1 MKRLA
6 ILGST
11 GSIGTQTLEVIDQH
25 PDSFSVEVLTANNN
39 HALLAVQARKYL
51 PDTVVIVNSDYYND
65 LKRALSDLPV
75 KVYAGL
81 EAVEQVVEQENIDTV
96 VAAMVGF
103 SGLKSV
109 VKAIAAGK
117 DIALANKETLVVA
130 GHIITSMVARHKV
143 RILPVDSE
151 HSAILQCLAGE
162 TGNPVEKITLTASGG
177 PFRTYTPGQMHEV
190 RPEQALK
197 HPNWDMGS
205 KITID
210 SASMMNKGL
219 EVIEAK
225 WFFDLEPGQIEVI
238 IHPQSII
245 HSFVH
250 FADGSIKAQMGL
262 PDMRLPIIYA
272 LTYPDRMETDFPR
285 FDFAECNKLS
295 FEEADTKKFRNLAL
309 AYKALE
315 KGGNLPCVMNA
326 ANEVAVEAFLKGR
339 IGFMQMTELIE
350 TIMEKS
356 VFINNPDIEDLEQVD
371 KDSRLEAR
379 SYIDKFKVK

>member
-25 PDSFSVEVLTANNN
+25 ADSFSVEVLTANNN
-39 HALLAVQARKYL
+39 HVLLAGQARKYL
-51 PDTVVIVNSDYYND
+51 PDTVVIVNSEYYND
-65 LKRALSDLPV
+65 LKQALSDLPV

-109 VKAIAAGK
+109 VKAITAGK

-225 WFFDLEPGQIEVI
+225 WFFDLEPGKIEVI

-272 LTYPDRMETDFPR
+272 LTYPDRIETDFPR

-326 ANEVAVEAFLKGR
+326 ANEVAVEAFLKGH
-339 IGFMQMTELIE
+339 IGFMQMTEMIE
-350 TIMEKS
+350 TIMGKS
-356 VFINNPDIEDLEQVD
+356 VFINNPDIEVLEEVD
-371 KDSRLEAR
+371 KNSRLEAR
-379 SYIDKFKVK
+379 SYIDKLK

>member
-1 MKRLA
+1 MHDVK
-6 ILGST
+6 
-11 GSIGTQTLEVIDQH
+11 
-25 PDSFSVEVLTANNN
+25 
-39 HALLAVQARKYL
+39 
-51 PDTVVIVNSDYYND
+51 
-65 LKRALSDLPV
+65 PV
-75 KVYAGL
+75 
-81 EAVEQVVEQENIDTV
+81 
-96 VAAMVGF
+96 
-103 SGLKSV
+103 
-109 VKAIAAGK
+109 
-117 DIALANKETLVVA
+117 
-130 GHIITSMVARHKV
+130 
-143 RILPVDSE
+143 
-151 HSAILQCLAGE
+151 
-162 TGNPVEKITLTASGG
+162 
-177 PFRTYTPGQMHEV
+177 
-190 RPEQALK
+190 QALK

-225 WFFDLEPGQIEVI
+225 WFFDLEPGKIEVI

-272 LTYPDRMETDFPR
+272 LTYPDRIETDFPR

-326 ANEVAVEAFLKGR
+326 ANEVAVEAFLKGH
-339 IGFMQMTELIE
+339 IGFMQMTEMIE
-350 TIMEKS
+350 TIMGKS
-356 VFINNPDIEDLEQVD
+356 VFINNPDIEVLEEVD
-371 KDSRLEAR
+371 KNSRLEAR
-379 SYIDKFKVK
+379 SYIDKLK

>member
-39 HALLAVQARKYL
+39 HVLLAGQARKYL
-51 PDTVVIVNSDYYND
+51 PDTVVIVNSEYYND
-65 LKRALSDLPV
+65 LKQALSDLPV

-177 PFRTYTPGQMHEV
+177 PFRTFTLRQMHEV
-190 RPEQALK
+190 KPEQALK

-225 WFFDLEPGQIEVI
+225 WFFDLEPSQIEVI

-326 ANEVAVEAFLKGR
+326 ANEVAVEAFLKGH
-339 IGFMQMTELIE
+339 IGFMQMTEMIE

-356 VFINNPDIEDLEQVD
+356 VFINNPDIEDLEEVD
-371 KDSRLEAR
+371 KNSRLEAR
-379 SYIDKFKVK
+379 SYIDKLM